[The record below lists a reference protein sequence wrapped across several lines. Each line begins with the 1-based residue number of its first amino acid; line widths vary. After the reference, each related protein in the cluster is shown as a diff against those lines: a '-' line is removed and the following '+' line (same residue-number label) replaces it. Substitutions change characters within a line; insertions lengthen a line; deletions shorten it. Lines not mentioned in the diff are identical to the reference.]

1 MNVGGVF
8 MIDLDHIAITVEDLD
23 ESITFYKK
31 LGYELLERFSDE
43 GYNWATLKLN
53 NHSLELFQITNDK
66 EKPINHIAY
75 SYDED
80 EEVLDLIKQ
89 LGYKKE
95 NIDIFYGD
103 LNRKSFFIEDSNGK
117 SIQLIRK

>member
-103 LNRKSFFIEDSNGK
+103 LNRKSFFIEDNNGK

>member
-1 MNVGGVF
+1 

-53 NHSLELFQITNDK
+53 NHLE
-66 EKPINHIAY
+66 HI
-75 SYDED
+75 
-80 EEVLDLIKQ
+80 
-89 LGYKKE
+89 
-95 NIDIFYGD
+95 
-103 LNRKSFFIEDSNGK
+103 
-117 SIQLIRK
+117 

>member
-1 MNVGGVF
+1 

-80 EEVLDLIKQ
+80 EEVPNLIKQ
-89 LGYKKE
+89 LGYKEE

-103 LNRKSFFIEDSNGK
+103 LNRKSFFIEDNNGK

>member
-1 MNVGGVF
+1 

-75 SYDED
+75 SYEKD
-80 EEVLDLIKQ
+80 EEVLDLIKK
-89 LGYKKE
+89 LGYKEE

-103 LNRKSFFIEDSNGK
+103 LNRKSFFIEDNNGK

>member
-1 MNVGGVF
+1 

-53 NHSLELFQITNDK
+53 NHSLELFQITNDR

-80 EEVLDLIKQ
+80 EEVLYLIKQ
-89 LGYKKE
+89 LGYKEE

-103 LNRKSFFIEDSNGK
+103 LNRKSFFIEDNNGK

>member
-1 MNVGGVF
+1 

-80 EEVLDLIKQ
+80 EEVLDLIKK
-89 LGYKKE
+89 LGYKE

-103 LNRKSFFIEDSNGK
+103 LNRKSFFIEDNNGK